1 MYTHI
6 LVPTDG
12 SALSLKAARAGADLA
27 KKLDAKMTAV
37 YVIPPFTPSYVGD
50 GLFFSTTM
58 NEKQY
63 TEGTKAVAE
72 KALAKVA
79 AVARQ
84 AEVKYDSTVVVS
96 PSPWEGIIKT
106 ASKLKCDTIV
116 MSSHGRSGVS
126 GVVLGS
132 QTNRVLTHSKLPVLV
147 CR

>member
-12 SALSLKAARAGADLA
+12 SALSLKAARAGATLA

-37 YVIPPFTPSYVGD
+37 YVIPPFTPGYVGD
-50 GLFFSTTM
+50 GLFFSTNM

-63 TEGTKAVAE
+63 RDDTEAVAQ

-79 AVARQ
+79 AFARQ
-84 AEVKYDSTVVVS
+84 AEVKYDSTSVIA
-96 PSPWEGIIKT
+96 PSPWEGIIKA

-126 GVVLGS
+126 GVILGS
-132 QTNRVLTHSKLPVLV
+132 QTSRVLTHSKIPVLV

>member
-1 MYTHI
+1 MYKHI

-12 SALSLKAARAGADLA
+12 STLSLKAARAGADLA

-37 YVIPPFTPSYVGD
+37 YVIPPFQPGYAGD
-50 GLFFSTTM
+50 GLYFADTLNKDAYM
-58 NEKQY
+58 DGMQR
-63 TEGTKAVAE
+63 AAD

-79 AVARQ
+79 AKAR
-84 AEVKYDSTVVVS
+84 AADVKYDSTSIVS
-96 PSPWEGIIKT
+96 PSPWEGIIAA

-116 MSSHGRSGVS
+116 MSSHGRSGVA

-132 QTNRVLTHSKLPVLV
+132 QTHRVLTHSKIPVLV